1 MNKLL
6 ILYKIEK
13 QNNNE
18 FGKIYEL
25 TTLYAN
31 KFNNIDSY
39 FIVSD
44 NTIEENYK
52 IDNKI
57 IYIKTINNNWES
69 ILIKVIVS
77 FQLFI
82 NSEYTHILVTNISTF
97 INMPL
102 IYNKLNDSDCLSHK
116 GNYTFNTINY
126 CFPSG
131 AGYIFSIN
139 LVKMICKFFNDHLFI
154 NNNILSNN
162 FITHYP
168 TTDDIFFGYYFY
180 LNKIIINDLPRYDII
195 NNNSN
200 TINNNSNTINTNL
213 NYSYYRIK
221 TSKNNNN
228 DNDYTIHLDLYT
240 KLYK

>member
-6 ILYKIEK
+6 ILYKTEK
-13 QNNNE
+13 QKNNE

-25 TTLYAN
+25 TTTYAN
-31 KFNNIDSY
+31 KFDNIDSY

-82 NSEYTHILVTNISTF
+82 NSNYTHILVTNISTF
-97 INMPL
+97 INIPL
-102 IYNKLNDSDCLSHK
+102 IYNKLNTSDCLSHK
-116 GNYTFNTINY
+116 GNYKFNTINY

-139 LVKMICKFFNDHLFI
+139 LVKTICKFFTDHLFI
-154 NNNILSNN
+154 NNNILSTN
-162 FITHYP
+162 FINNYP
-168 TTDDIFFGYYFY
+168 TTDDIFFGYYLY
-180 LNKIIINDLPRYDII
+180 LHKITINELPRYDII
-195 NNNSN
+195 NNN
-200 TINNNSNTINTNL
+200 NNNIKYNSNDNL
-213 NYSYYRIK
+213 TYSYYRIK
-221 TSKNNNN
+221 TLNNNN
-228 DNDYTIHLDLYT
+228 SDNDYTIHLDLY
-240 KLYK
+240 KKIYK

>member
-6 ILYKIEK
+6 ILYKTEK
-13 QNNNE
+13 QTNNE

-25 TTLYAN
+25 TNLYAN
-31 KFNNIDSY
+31 KCNNVDSY

-69 ILIKVIVS
+69 ILIKVIIS
-77 FQLFI
+77 FQIFI
-82 NSEYTHILVTNISTF
+82 NSNYTHILVTNISTF
-97 INMPL
+97 INIPL
-102 IYNKLNDSDCLSHK
+102 IYNKLDNNDCLSHK
-116 GNYTFNTINY
+116 GNYNFNNITY
-126 CFPSG
+126 VFPSG

-139 LVKMICKFFNDHLFI
+139 LVKTICNFFNDNLFI
-154 NNNILSNN
+154 KNNILSNN
-162 FITHYP
+162 FINNYP
-168 TTDDIFFGYYFY
+168 TTDDIFFGYYFN
-180 LNKIIINDLPRYDII
+180 LNNIIINELPRYDII
-195 NNNSN
+195 NDN
-200 TINNNSNTINTNL
+200 INYNFNYNL

-221 TSKNNNN
+221 TLN
-228 DNDYTIHLDLYT
+228 DNDYDYNIHLNLYN